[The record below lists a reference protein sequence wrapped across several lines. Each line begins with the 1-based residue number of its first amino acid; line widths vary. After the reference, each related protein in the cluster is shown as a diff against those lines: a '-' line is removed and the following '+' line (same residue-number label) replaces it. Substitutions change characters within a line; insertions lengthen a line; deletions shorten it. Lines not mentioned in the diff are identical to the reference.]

1 MEKSIQSQMRITS
14 TKNYSKLAVNL
25 ETYKFRNSA
34 PGVKLFCMYHYAI
47 LVTQNNLNSI
57 TTYNGSNNLKM
68 YEFSE
73 LTLKKIMELQMCSK
87 RVPQASKIESF
98 ETIFNDF

>member
-1 MEKSIQSQMRITS
+1 
-14 TKNYSKLAVNL
+14 
-25 ETYKFRNSA
+25 
-34 PGVKLFCMYHYAI
+34 
-47 LVTQNNLNSI
+47 
-57 TTYNGSNNLKM
+57 M

-73 LTLKKIMELQMCSK
+73 LTLKKIMELQMSSK